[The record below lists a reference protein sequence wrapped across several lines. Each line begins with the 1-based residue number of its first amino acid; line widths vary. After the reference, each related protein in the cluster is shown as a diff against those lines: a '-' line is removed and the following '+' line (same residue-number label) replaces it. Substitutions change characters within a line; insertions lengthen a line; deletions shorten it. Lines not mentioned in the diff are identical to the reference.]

1 MHRIKVSLLTVSN
14 AVSHV
19 QNIILRSKGQFQSSF
34 SFSLLWLIVSPQSQ
48 VLTNQ
53 ADVWRERT
61 QNRQSFARKI

>member
-14 AVSHV
+14 AVSRV

-48 VLTNQ
+48 ELTNQ